1 MTLIRQPC
9 SSCLRIAGL
18 GRLGFVLTT
27 DTDRLS
33 RDAGQ
38 LSRFCK
44 SSDSMGCMWSSRGCP
59 AFVVMVDVM
68 RRWIG
73 EQERHVRFY
82 FGSSPEQ
89 HVRQE
94 VACEPSVVGS
104 LWRPPACVCGPAH
117 RHRSAME
124 NAKCPMPPFGKD
136 NAEFCFPNF
145 GRSAKR
151 PSLTGAILVTLK
163 LPAPARVGV
172 A

>member
-136 NAEFCFPNF
+136 NAEFCFTMATDEHDVVQQESSTVKPQH
-145 GRSAKR
+145 GRN
-151 PSLTGAILVTLK
+151 GAGT
-163 LPAPARVGV
+163 RR
-172 A
+172 